1 MIIKTGKILDFV
13 DPPLRGEASNSKH
26 TEKHCE
32 DSEAGDVTVTK
43 REYVC
48 NAGGQGVSEE
58 E

>member
-32 DSEAGDVTVTK
+32 DSEAGDITVTK

-48 NAGGQGVSEE
+48 NAGGQGV
-58 E
+58 